1 MAMEATDH
9 PAIGVTHH
17 RVDYSE
23 VDQMGVVYHARYL
36 VWLDVARTELLRMTG
51 FSYRDLE
58 EMGLFLV
65 VAEVSMRYR
74 QPARYDDPIR
84 VRTWIRER
92 ASRRITFGYAVE
104 HEGTGQLLATASTAL
119 MVLDHDFDFARLP
132 PAVAERMVPVPDL
145 VRL

>member
-1 MAMEATDH
+1 MAMEATEQ
-9 PAIGVTHH
+9 PLVGEIRR

-104 HEGTGQLLATASTAL
+104 HEETGQLLATASTAL

-132 PAVAERMVPVPDL
+132 PAVADRMVPVPDL

>member
-1 MAMEATDH
+1 MAIGATDA
-9 PAIGVTHH
+9 PLVGITQH

-36 VWLDVARTELLRMTG
+36 VWLDVARTELLRSTG
-51 FSYRDLE
+51 TSYRELE

-65 VAEVSMRYR
+65 VAEVTMRYR

-92 ASRRITFGYAVE
+92 ASRRVVFGYAVE
-104 HEGTGQLLATASTAL
+104 HAENGQLLATASTSL
-119 MVLDHDFDFARLP
+119 MVLDRKFDFARLP
-132 PAVAERMVPVPDL
+132 SAVADRLRPVADL